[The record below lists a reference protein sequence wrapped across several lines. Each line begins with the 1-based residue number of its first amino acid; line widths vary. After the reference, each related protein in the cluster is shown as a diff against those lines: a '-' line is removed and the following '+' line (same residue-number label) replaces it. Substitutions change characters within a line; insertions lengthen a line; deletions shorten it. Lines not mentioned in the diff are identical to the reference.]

1 MLTNNIVKNITC
13 CKTMWY
19 KFFIYWPFRTIGYKF
34 SALWDNS
41 RYLLIYLF
49 LFLYT
54 ALYGVLFE
62 NDEEAAFSNYRLW
75 ESMGF
80 IFAFILQN
88 LVCINVKLWIV
99 LVVVGC
105 GMIGYLIIE
114 ANEWAKKKRRQL
126 RENGG
131 DDTEN
136 GILHTITSMLS
147 CINTETRV

>member
-1 MLTNNIVKNITC
+1 M
-13 CKTMWY
+13 
-19 KFFIYWPFRTIGYKF
+19 
-34 SALWDNS
+34 
-41 RYLLIYLF
+41 
-49 LFLYT
+49 
-54 ALYGVLFE
+54 LFE

>member
-1 MLTNNIVKNITC
+1 MQIV
-13 CKTMWY
+13 
-19 KFFIYWPFRTIGYKF
+19 
-34 SALWDNS
+34 
-41 RYLLIYLF
+41 LF
-49 LFLYT
+49 T

-75 ESMGF
+75 ESAGF
-80 IFAFILQN
+80 ILAFILQN
-88 LVCINVKLWIV
+88 HVCIYSKLWF
-99 LVVVGC
+99 VVVVLGT

-114 ANEWAKKKRRQL
+114 ANEWAKNKRRKL

-131 DDTEN
+131 NDSEN